1 MSVFGKNV
9 KKIRVLKNLSQQEF
23 GDLFEISRGSVGSYE
38 EGRAEP
44 KIDTAI
50 KIAKYYKLSLD
61 LLLTKEMTVN
71 DISNFANKIS
81 KHVNHATENL
91 SISTDI
97 NSKPKFIEE
106 RVADLEQKLKEIES
120 RLNTKNDN

>member
-23 GDLFEISRGSVGSYE
+23 GDLFEVSRGSVGSYE

-50 KIAKYYKLSLD
+50 KIAKHYKLSLD

-71 DISNFANKIS
+71 DISNFANNIS
-81 KHVNHATENL
+81 NHAGLLEDRAQNQVPN
-91 SISTDI
+91 
-97 NSKPKFIEE
+97 NSNSKFIEE

-120 RLNTKNDN
+120 RLNTENDN